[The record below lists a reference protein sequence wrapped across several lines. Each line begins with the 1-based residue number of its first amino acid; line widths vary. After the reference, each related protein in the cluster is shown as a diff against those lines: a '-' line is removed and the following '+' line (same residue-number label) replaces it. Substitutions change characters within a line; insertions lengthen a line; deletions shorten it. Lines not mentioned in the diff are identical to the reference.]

1 MTVKL
6 KDRAGNESKASQ
18 EIHLIVDTVKPSVS
32 IDGTAGGKL
41 INYWNNSNVTIT
53 ARGTDNYFVEK
64 FVVTGTRDGKSISKY
79 ELDADYTANAA
90 KSTTFREP
98 GLYNITIVLSMR
110 LAMSRVRQQ
119 LHL

>member
-1 MTVKL
+1 M
-6 KDRAGNESKASQ
+6 
-18 EIHLIVDTVKPSVS
+18 S

-79 ELDADYTANAA
+79 ELDADYTANAE
-90 KSTTFREP
+90 KTTIFREP
-98 GLYNITIVLSMR
+98 DFIISRSLLSMR